1 MAGSVATA
9 TVERHRVLPET
20 ATGAMAK
27 ADLRKPE
34 TVGDSDWKR
43 RIGAVVRDVRGTLTL
58 NEMSGRIGREERQIA
73 RWEKG
78 EETPQLDRYFA
89 RDEFRLPLVLALAQ
103 LGGRGVEVETV
114 VRVRREVA

>member
-1 MAGSVATA
+1 MATTLAPDPA
-9 TVERHRVLPET
+9 LRHRVLPET
-20 ATGAMAK
+20 AASSLAK

-34 TVGDSDWKR
+34 TVTDPEWKR
-43 RIGAVVRDVRGTLTL
+43 RIGEAVREVRGAKTL
-58 NEMSGRIGREERQIA
+58 NEMSGLIGKEERQIA
-73 RWEKG
+73 RWERG

-89 RDEFRLPLVLALAQ
+89 HEAFRLPLVLALAK